1 MGSLHTKLFT
11 DNSTSCKNSV
21 IGNNFTVTNASTF
34 TTGFYKNSNAVTIT
48 SGTSTR
54 IDKSDIMPKEGT
66 IIVMFKPN
74 GWSLSGTSMT
84 GSSSYRSVFFR
95 DNLVIPLVT
104 WSVQNGIGIRCFLH
118 DGTNPIRFIDAT
130 SSTINDGQWYGAAV
144 TWSTAN
150 NEFKSYLDSTNIA
163 YLSATIALTGSSSTY
178 YSLGRRAGANDQW
191 MGGDADGM
199 TIYNRVLSAS
209 EIKQAMNIKRNGL
222 SDNIE

>member
-48 SGTSTR
+48 SGTNTR
-54 IDKSDIMPKEGT
+54 IDKSDIVSKEGT

-74 GWSLSGTSMT
+74 GWSLSGTSMSG
-84 GSSSYRSVFFR
+84 GSYNSVFYR
-95 DNLVIPLVT
+95 DNLVVPLMT
-104 WSVQNGIGIRCFLH
+104 WSVQNGIGIRYLFH
-118 DGTNPIRFIDAT
+118 DGVNPTRVIDSNT
-130 SSTINDGQWYGAAV
+130 QTINDGQWYAASV

-150 NEFKSYLDSTNIA
+150 NELKSYLDGVCIA
-163 YLSATIALTGSSSTY
+163 TLNTTVALTGSSSTY
-178 YSLGRRAGANDQW
+178 YSLGRRAGLNDQW
-191 MGGDADGM
+191 LSGDADGM